1 MPKPVPNTKKA
12 NLKRSIHGTRCHVSR
27 KHLGRHVNEATFRR
41 SEGNCQVDRV
51 DRMAQL
57 VDRMSSKRISYA
69 ELTA

>member
-12 NLKRSIHGTRCHVSR
+12 TLKRSTHSTWHHVSR
-27 KHLGRHVNEATFRR
+27 KRIGRHVNEATFRR

-57 VDRMSSKRISYA
+57 VDRMSGKRISYA

>member
-1 MPKPVPNTKKA
+1 MPKPVPSTKKA
-12 NLKRSIHGTRCHVSR
+12 TLKRSVHGTWRHVSR
-27 KHLGRHVNEATFRR
+27 KRIGRYVNEATFRR

-69 ELTA
+69 ELTV